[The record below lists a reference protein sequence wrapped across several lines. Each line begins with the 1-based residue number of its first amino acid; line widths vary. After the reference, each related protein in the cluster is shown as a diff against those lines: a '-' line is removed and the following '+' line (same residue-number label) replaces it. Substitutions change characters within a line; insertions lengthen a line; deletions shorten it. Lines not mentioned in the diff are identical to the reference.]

1 MMIQRS
7 WPLARVLFLSIVTA
21 LLLAG
26 CAIGPPFRTQSA
38 LQNFQDDDL
47 VVVGL
52 TKAVRGKD
60 ARKNK
65 LFWDNTMAV
74 IDSLKRGEHPGLL
87 GHAVRV
93 EILGKASWT
102 MTVWKDEES
111 LNNFVRSPIHQKA
124 IREGFAAL
132 KDAKFA
138 RVKRAVKDIP
148 LSWTEVETILTAQNA
163 RYTTPASKQT
173 STKQR

>member
-1 MMIQRS
+1 MIYPSR
-7 WPLARVLFLSIVTA
+7 PLARLLFLSTVTVS
-21 LLLAG
+21 LLAG

-38 LQNFQDDDL
+38 LQSFQDDDL

-60 ARKNK
+60 ARKNR
-65 LFWDNTMAV
+65 LFWNNTKAV

-132 KDAKFA
+132 QDANFA
-138 RVKRAVKDIP
+138 RVKRALKDIP
-148 LSWTEVETILTAQNA
+148 LSWAEVEAILTAQNA
-163 RYTTPASKQT
+163 RYTTPASKEA
-173 STKQR
+173 STKQ